1 MMVPV
6 WLKWCPFYIPYTNT
20 QHISLHLQLT
30 IASVLKLNWWWNVKI
45 SRVAKTSNWIF
56 YKMIKLS
63 VSEIIEASSL
73 YIFCCSSLLHITAA
87 NGARLALVAH
97 SAHFTFNIS
106 ATKNYL
112 SEIIE
117 PSLTLI
123 VITLL
128 CYVFCGSAGFCL
140 RVSRVWWV
148 RVVTGDWWMVGTHSI
163 SLELSSINLL
173 LIIAVHHTAATR
185 DRDHQSHKTR
195 WSIGTEIDA
204 SGGKY
209 FENTVAIREPL

>member
-1 MMVPV
+1 M
-6 WLKWCPFYIPYTNT
+6 T
-20 QHISLHLQLT
+20 
-30 IASVLKLNWWWNVKI
+30 
-45 SRVAKTSNWIF
+45 
-56 YKMIKLS
+56 KLS

-87 NGARLALVAH
+87 NGARLALAVH

-117 PSLTLI
+117 PSLTTHSSV

-148 RVVTGDWWMVGTHSI
+148 RVVTGEWWVPIPFHWSCHLSI
-163 SLELSSINLL
+163 SVSLSQC
-173 LIIAVHHTAATR
+173 TTPPPPATVTTSPTKQDDPSAQR
-185 DRDHQSHKTR
+185 LTPA
-195 WSIGTEIDA
+195 E
-204 SGGKY
+204 
-209 FENTVAIREPL
+209 ENTLKIQLL